1 MLNASS
7 WVDAGYA
14 HLFVKDATINDNQTA
29 TGKGILVGTY
39 SGSIDIFSVQYTIS
53 F

>member
-1 MLNASS
+1 MQKC

-14 HLFVKDATINDNQTA
+14 HLFIKDATINDNEAA
-29 TGKGILVGTY
+29 TGKGSLI
-39 SGSIDIFSVQYTIS
+39 GSYTGSVDIFSIQYTIS